1 MGLLMKRT
9 SAPVAIGLS
18 SVMFIIPHLFN
29 MTLSGG
35 VFIFFAIV
43 NLFLISIVFSLLTLH
58 YKSIWAA
65 CGFHSIWNFIL
76 YNIFGMNLS
85 GNDEIKAAVFDMR
98 SVGNN
103 ILNGGI
109 YGIEAS
115 VVTAIVLAVTVII
128 LFVIIN
134 RKGRMTD
141 GIQ

>member
-1 MGLLMKRT
+1 M
-9 SAPVAIGLS
+9 
-18 SVMFIIPHLFN
+18 
-29 MTLSGG
+29 
-35 VFIFFAIV
+35 
-43 NLFLISIVFSLLTLH
+43 
-58 YKSIWAA
+58 
-65 CGFHSIWNFIL
+65 HSIWNFIL

-85 GNDEIKAAVFDMR
+85 GNGEIKAAVFDMR

-115 VVTAIVLAVTVII
+115 VVTTIVLAVTVII